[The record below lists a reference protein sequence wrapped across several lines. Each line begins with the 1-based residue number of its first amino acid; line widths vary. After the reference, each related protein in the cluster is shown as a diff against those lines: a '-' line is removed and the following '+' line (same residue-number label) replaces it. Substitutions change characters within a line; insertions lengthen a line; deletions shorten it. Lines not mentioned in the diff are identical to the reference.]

1 MAVEASS
8 QPMPEARYNLVL
20 REIQSARLKELQAA
34 HDSLLY
40 EARQLKQKQQ
50 SGTQQH
56 LVVSEKRRLASLI
69 GKTHTERKRV
79 INMMAPFVRY
89 IIDNTEHHNIPAD
102 WKMRAREGTPYW
114 CQPEVEFVGT
124 APSISEKNIIVES
137 YLKRQRAWEQ
147 VTEVL
152 PRETVDAMRFFG
164 DIEKRASAFIN
175 CQPSQNE
182 TGAINRETSQYHLG
196 CLTLCQDIFVKAREC
211 RLKCHDVWNTIEAKL
226 QSDQVIKVTTVTGEG
241 GDISA
246 NLRVHATLPLLQPLQ
261 AASAELL
268 SQDHLTVPDS
278 LAEDMSRLEEQPYST
293 RQFGRGHELFGGAT
307 SRLHTG

>member
-1 MAVEASS
+1 
-8 QPMPEARYNLVL
+8 MPEARYNLIL
-20 REIQSARLKELQAA
+20 GEMQSARLKELQAA

-89 IIDNTEHHNIPAD
+89 IMDNTEHHNIPAD

-114 CQPEVEFVGT
+114 SLPEVELAGT
-124 APSISEKNIIVES
+124 PSISEKNIIVES

-147 VTEVL
+147 VTVVL

-164 DIEKRASAFIN
+164 DIEKRAFAFVN
-175 CQPSQNE
+175 SQPSQND
-182 TGAINRETSQYHLG
+182 TGAISREMSQYHLG
-196 CLTLCQDIFVKAREC
+196 CLTLCQDVFVKAREC
-211 RLKCHDVWNTIEAKL
+211 RLKCGNVWNTIEAEL
-226 QSDQVIKVTTVTGEG
+226 QSDRVIEVTTVTGEG

-246 NLRVHATLPLLQPLQ
+246 NLRVDATLPLLQPSQ
-261 AASAELL
+261 APSMELL

-278 LAEDMSRLEEQPYST
+278 LAEDTSHLEEQQVDYTLDENCSEES
-293 RQFGRGHELFGGAT
+293 QLD
-307 SRLHTG
+307 